1 MPVVALAIVVFMLP
15 QLFLVSNARY
25 CASPHSRMGI
35 IIKYKIWALYT
46 NEMMT
51 AIVARAER
59 LEIRM
64 FIGLFIR
71 PRIKAARS
79 TATGSC
85 CIMDTIWIVVW
96 WKIDTDRKYNR
107 YTIINICGALLSSFC
122 SESLLNKGLMKGNI
136 MAGNNMLSRS
146 VLRIIVGL

>member
-1 MPVVALAIVVFMLP
+1 
-15 QLFLVSNARY
+15 
-25 CASPHSRMGI
+25 MGI